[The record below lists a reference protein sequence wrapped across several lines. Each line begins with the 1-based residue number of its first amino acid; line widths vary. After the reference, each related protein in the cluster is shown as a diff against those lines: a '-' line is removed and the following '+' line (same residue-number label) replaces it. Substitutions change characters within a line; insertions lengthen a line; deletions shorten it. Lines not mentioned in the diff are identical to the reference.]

1 MHVYL
6 WLMRKKWNLVW
17 FSIDGRRKNQLA
29 PGCGFFKGKLI
40 SMATIFTVQ
49 CVTHNTNTLVFLSLL
64 SLRWNG
70 YCTLTFLR
78 SVWDAIESISIYAFV
93 VHVLHVRS
101 DSRWNFSYTVCVSR
115 KQRNQTTEPKQIVVT
130 CHDSGS
136 RTYTLHTFK
145 SNIPNERGAA
155 VLEQWT
161 GGNQFFNGCDGR
173 IFLYT
178 PYTELGLDIGFIG
191 CEFRSNGSECVQ
203 SAHGQFFA
211 RIFRLRSVS
220 WTGSSIWWHAIRS
233 SRS

>member
-1 MHVYL
+1 MQQIVSASAAHQRISERVEKQNTNKPKRNMHVYL
-6 WLMRKKWNLVW
+6 WLMQKKWNLVW

-78 SVWDAIESISIYAFV
+78 SIWDAIESISIYAFV
-93 VHVLHVRS
+93 VYVLHDRS

-136 RTYTLHTFK
+136 CTYTLHTFK

-161 GGNQFFNGCDGR
+161 GGYQFFNGCDGR

-178 PYTELGLDIGFIG
+178 PYTGYWIY
-191 CEFRSNGSECVQ
+191 RM
-203 SAHGQFFA
+203 
-211 RIFRLRSVS
+211 
-220 WTGSSIWWHAIRS
+220 
-233 SRS
+233 